1 MVETKLT
8 KEQNSII
15 SNRMKT
21 LVKLYDRTSTIP
33 TVADKTGLTYNQ
45 VQKVLSKNNYY
56 HGIKYE
62 EPTIEH
68 PIFPLVN
75 FNEISFLLDCDNLD
89 TLREE

>member
-1 MVETKLT
+1 MTETKLT

-21 LVKLYDRTSTIP
+21 LVKLYDRTTTIP
-33 TVADKTGLTYNQ
+33 AVANITGLTYNQ

-56 HGIKYE
+56 HGIKHV

-75 FNEISFLLDCDNLD
+75 FNEIAFLLDCDNLD
-89 TLREE
+89 TLRED